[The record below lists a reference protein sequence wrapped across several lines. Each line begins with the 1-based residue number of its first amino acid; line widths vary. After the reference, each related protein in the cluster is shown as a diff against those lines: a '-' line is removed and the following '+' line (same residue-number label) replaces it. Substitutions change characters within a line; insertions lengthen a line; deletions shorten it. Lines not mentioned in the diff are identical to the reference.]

1 MGPRCGG
8 AKGPA
13 GGALTEG
20 GRVDRQEEG
29 SRTREAD
36 GDARGGGDKGPKSG
50 ACRRKVIEWTVR
62 GEGQDTGPAGCSTK
76 DRQVGARRA
85 GPLHRGRMG
94 RQVNL
99 SARWPA
105 RGPYGGVG
113 AGAHGAVHERAIQ
126 VELTSQVLTDL
137 QGD

>member
-36 GDARGGGDKGPKSG
+36 GDARGGGDKGPRSG

-62 GEGQDTGPAGCSTK
+62 GEGQDTGLAGCSTK

-99 SARWPA
+99 SARWP
-105 RGPYGGVG
+105 GE
-113 AGAHGAVHERAIQ
+113 GAVRRCWRGRARCGTRACRSGRAH
-126 VELTSQVLTDL
+126 LSSLD
-137 QGD
+137 